1 MKSLGTVKGYLTY
14 EKAIF
19 KIIVIVI
26 MIVIMDWLVIW
37 FEMAILKS
45 EEVNEF
51 FSREVV
57 DYVF

>member
-1 MKSLGTVKGYLTY
+1 MKSLGIVKGYLTY

-19 KIIVIVI
+19 KIIV
-26 MIVIMDWLVIW
+26 IVIMDWLVIW

-51 FSREVV
+51 FGREVV